1 MQAELSPFMI
11 KENNIFFPIISKN
24 VDVHFMFNLL
34 QKHSQLLFFFTRSES
49 TNPWKIML
57 KLFVLYVAL
66 ASRSSSMYNV
76 HVRVFY
82 PSKCNNSN
90 REYANSLL
98 NSGTTAQI

>member
-1 MQAELSPFMI
+1 MA
-11 KENNIFFPIISKN
+11 
-24 VDVHFMFNLL
+24 VVY
-34 QKHSQLLFFFTRSES
+34 FFTRSES